1 MGKSNINILSL
12 PGSAQ
17 SLLKEVNLVQT
28 ILNLNGRVIIDSD
41 QSKIRSSC
49 LEKFCKKVFLKFCKT
64 HRKNSCAR
72 VSF

>member
-17 SLLKEVNLVQT
+17 SLLKEVNLVLT

-41 QSKIRSSC
+41 QSKIKSSC
-49 LEKFCKKVFLKFCKT
+49 L
-64 HRKNSCAR
+64 
-72 VSF
+72 